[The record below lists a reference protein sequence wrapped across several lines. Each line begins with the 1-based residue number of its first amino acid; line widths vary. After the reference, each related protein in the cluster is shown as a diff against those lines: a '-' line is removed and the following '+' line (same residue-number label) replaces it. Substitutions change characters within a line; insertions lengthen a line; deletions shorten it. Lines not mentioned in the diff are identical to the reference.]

1 MENKNIQKSLR
12 NPKDKIYISAG
23 IFLAIILLLI
33 AFIIFPFFKKIQKDS
48 ADSISE
54 RNSFASL
61 GAQVAEVEKFKGNYP
76 SYEPNFKRIDQLY
89 VDPANPVDF
98 FKFLEKIASDCKIS
112 SNVSLLQDY
121 SRGNSGYINL
131 QIFSNGEFSNILK
144 FIDKIE
150 TGPYMVKIKNL
161 SIKKSGITNS
171 SKKSSPIIVDAAF
184 LIEAYVKP

>member
-1 MENKNIQKSLR
+1 MENKNGKKFLKG
-12 NPKDKIYISAG
+12 PKDKIYISAG
-23 IFLAIILLLI
+23 IFIAIILLLV
-33 AFIIFPFFKKIQKDS
+33 AFIIFPFLKKIKKDS
-48 ADSISE
+48 ADSLSE

-61 GAQVAEVEKFKGNYP
+61 GAQVAEVEKFKSNYL
-76 SYEPNFKRIDQLY
+76 SYEPNFKKIDQLY
-89 VDPANPVDF
+89 TDPANPVEF
-98 FKFLEKIASDCKIS
+98 FKFLEKIALDCKIS

-161 SIKKSGITNS
+161 SIKKSGIMNS

-184 LIEAYVKP
+184 LIETYVNP